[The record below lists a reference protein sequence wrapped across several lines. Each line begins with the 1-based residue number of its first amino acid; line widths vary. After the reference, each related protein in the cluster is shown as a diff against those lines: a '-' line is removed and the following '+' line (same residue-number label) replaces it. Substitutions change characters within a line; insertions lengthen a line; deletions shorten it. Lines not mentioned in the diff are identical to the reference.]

1 VEYFVFVISVCV
13 LATVLTVVVLHLY
26 LRAETHPVTPMPTWV
41 GMELQTV
48 TISTTALKIILQL
61 ITGAVNTSRFECL
74 YQQLTNPNNFGTQNY
89 FEETL
94 RKSV

>member
-1 VEYFVFVISVCV
+1 MLIILHHTECIACVAYLCTVEYFVFVISVCV

-48 TISTTALKIILQL
+48 RISTTALKIIILSL
-61 ITGAVNTSRFECL
+61 INWCSEYTPF
-74 YQQLTNPNNFGTQNY
+74 
-89 FEETL
+89 
-94 RKSV
+94 